1 MSNVS
6 QIADIIGRKVIA
18 ETLQVG
24 STAVSNAI
32 ARGAFPASWYLSIQI
47 LCEERGLD
55 FEPSWFSMIRP
66 CKAKRAAA

>member
-1 MSNVS
+1 MNNVS

-32 ARGAFPASWYLSIQI
+32 ARGSFPASWYLSIQA
-47 LCEERGLD
+47 LCEERNLE
-55 FEPSWFSMIRP
+55 FEPSWFAMVRP
-66 CKAKRAAA
+66 FRTKGAAA

>member
-1 MSNVS
+1 MNNIS

-32 ARGAFPASWYLSIQI
+32 ARGAFPASWYLSIQA
-47 LCEERGLD
+47 LCEERELEFD
-55 FEPSWFSMIRP
+55 PSWFSMIRP
-66 CKAKRAAA
+66 SKVKGAAA